1 MQTFT
6 EAVEDFLKTAHW
18 LTDAD
23 KPAIVSLQ
31 QVAAELDANGVKAA
45 LVQQYGL
52 AHRHLMKRAG
62 QDIEEDEDER
72 FLENL

>member
-1 MQTFT
+1 MQTFS
-6 EAVEDFLKTAHW
+6 EAVEDFLQTAHW

-31 QVAAELDANGVKAA
+31 QVAAELDRGGVKAA

-62 QDIEEDEDER
+62 QDIDPDEDEA
-72 FLENL
+72 FLDSL

>member
-1 MQTFT
+1 MKTFS
-6 EAVEDFLKTAHW
+6 EAVEDFLATAHW

-23 KPAIVSLQ
+23 QPAIVSLQ
-31 QVAAELDANGVKAA
+31 QVAKELDDNGVKAA

-62 QDIEEDEDER
+62 QDTEPDEDES
-72 FLENL
+72 FLESL